1 MLSAPGSIHI
11 DIFNPTD
18 MELFDINEDNMLD
31 LIDSMDIN
39 KSNSIESIKS
49 IKSKSNA
56 NTCIGCN
63 GRNLVQDYS
72 KGCIKCTDCGI
83 CTTQI
88 FDQNPEWSLYEDGKG
103 EGSVRC
109 GPATN
114 FFLPKSS
121 LGTTISGKGYSVL
134 KMLQTWNQMPYKER
148 SLSDILQHLEQVCKK
163 NNLPK
168 SVIDNVKILYK
179 QIHDL
184 KYETEEKKDKSV
196 IIRGDNRT
204 GIYGACVYYGSQLQG
219 YSRQVKEIAAMLK
232 TTIKVVTKGIRKFND
247 LMKKNNLINTIAS
260 TTPNDHIE
268 RFCQKL
274 KLKKEQVQQIKI
286 ISTNITR
293 LYLASNH
300 QPTSI
305 AAGAILIY
313 SNING
318 IDIQKK
324 TISEIFE
331 ISNVTIDKIYRKI
344 LPFRKVIVSD
354 EMTIF
359 VKNKLMDAK
368 YIMVNEAIQDQLRAN
383 AEVFK
388 QNIIELSETSS
399 NYSELAEQDIET
411 SDSIG
416 AIIVPEKK
424 KRGRKPKVITNEV

>member
-1 MLSAPGSIHI
+1 LVPLNITNIFLWKIIEILNNLFKGIYITINMLSTSGSISI
-11 DIFNPTD
+11 DVFNPSNMD
-18 MELFDINEDNMLD
+18 FFDLNEDNMLD
-31 LIDSMDIN
+31 LIDSMDSN
-39 KSNSIESIKS
+39 KSISVEKSESN
-49 IKSKSNA
+49 KSKY
-56 NTCIGCN
+56 TCIGCE

-72 KGCIKCTDCGI
+72 KGCVKCTDCGI

-88 FDQNPEWSLYEDGKG
+88 FDENPEWSLYEDGKG

-184 KYETEEKKDKSV
+184 KYETEEKKDKNV
-196 IIRGDNRT
+196 IIRGHNRK
-204 GIYGACVYYGSQLQG
+204 GIYGACVYYGAQLQG
-219 YSRQVKEIAAMLK
+219 YSRQVKEIATMFSA
-232 TTIKVVTKGIRKFND
+232 TIKVITKGIRKFND
-247 LMKKNNLINTIAS
+247 LMKKNNLINTISS

-286 ISTNITR
+286 ISNNITR

-305 AAGAILIY
+305 AAGAILVY
-313 SNING
+313 SNIYEV
-318 IDIQKK
+318 DIQKK
-324 TISEIFE
+324 
-331 ISNVTIDKIYRKI
+331 NN
-344 LPFRKVIVSD
+344 FR
-354 EMTIF
+354 
-359 VKNKLMDAK
+359 
-368 YIMVNEAIQDQLRAN
+368 
-383 AEVFK
+383 
-388 QNIIELSETSS
+388 NI
-399 NYSELAEQDIET
+399 
-411 SDSIG
+411 
-416 AIIVPEKK
+416 
-424 KRGRKPKVITNEV
+424 

>member
-1 MLSAPGSIHI
+1 MLSASGSISI
-11 DIFNPTD
+11 DVFNPYD
-18 MELFDINEDNMLD
+18 MESFDINEDNMLD
-31 LIDSMDIN
+31 LIDSMDSN
-39 KSNSIESIKS
+39 KSSNINT
-49 IKSKSNA
+49 SKNK
-56 NTCIGCN
+56 NTCIGCD
-63 GRNLVQDYS
+63 GKNLVQDYS
-72 KGCIKCTDCGI
+72 KGCVKCTDCGL
-83 CTTQI
+83 CSTQI
-88 FDQNPEWSLYEDGKG
+88 FDENPEWSLYEDGKG

-148 SLSDILQHLEQVCKK
+148 SLSDILQHLDQVCKK

-204 GIYGACVYYGSQLQG
+204 GIYGACVYYGAQLQG
-219 YSRQVKEIAAMLK
+219 YSRQVKEIATMLD

-247 LMKKNNLINTIAS
+247 LLKKNNLINTIS
-260 TTPNDHIE
+260 TTTPNDHIE

-274 KLKKEQVQQIKI
+274 KLKKDQVQQIKI
-286 ISTNITR
+286 ISNNITK

-305 AAGAILIY
+305 AAGAILVY
-313 SNING
+313 SNIYG
-318 IDIQKK
+318 VDIQKK

-331 ISNVTIDKIYRKI
+331 ISNVTIDKIYKKI

-354 EMTIF
+354 EMTAF

-368 YIMVNEAIQDQLRAN
+368 YIMVNEAVQDQLKAN
-383 AEVFK
+383 AEIFK

-399 NYSELAEQDIET
+399 TYSDLANDN
-411 SDSIG
+411 DSSEYMTQP
-416 AIIVPEKK
+416 VPEKK
-424 KRGRKPKVITNEV
+424 KRGRKPKVVTNEV

>member
-1 MLSAPGSIHI
+1 MLSASGSISI
-11 DIFNPTD
+11 DVFNPYD
-18 MELFDINEDNMLD
+18 MESFDINEDNILD
-31 LIDSMDIN
+31 LIDSMDSNKSSSN
-39 KSNSIESIKS
+39 KSNSNTKY
-49 IKSKSNA
+49 
-56 NTCIGCN
+56 TCIGCD
-63 GRNLVQDYS
+63 GKNLVQDYS
-72 KGCIKCTDCGI
+72 KGCVKCTDCGL
-83 CTTQI
+83 CSTQI
-88 FDQNPEWSLYEDGKG
+88 FDENPEWSLYEDGKG

-204 GIYGACVYYGSQLQG
+204 GIYGACVYYGAQLQG
-219 YSRQVKEIAAMLK
+219 YSRQVKEIAAMLE

-247 LMKKNNLINTIAS
+247 LMKKNNLINTIS
-260 TTPNDHIE
+260 STPNDHIE

-286 ISTNITR
+286 ISNNITR

-305 AAGAILIY
+305 AAGAILVY
-313 SNING
+313 SNIYEV
-318 IDIQKK
+318 DIQKK

-354 EMTIF
+354 EMTTF

-368 YIMVNEAIQDQLRAN
+368 YIMVNEDVQDQLKAN

-399 NYSELAEQDIET
+399 TYSDLANDNESSENLSTLI
-411 SDSIG
+411 
-416 AIIVPEKK
+416 PEKK